1 MTAKRVTMRQIAEKA
16 GVSRTTVSFVLND
29 VPGFNISPETRNRI
43 LAVAR
48 ELNYIPDSVAQSL
61 VSRRVGVIAL
71 VLRQSPHQ
79 VVSDAFLAPVVQ
91 GIVMAVKSRGYH
103 VLIEPLDPAKSR
115 VSYGDLVRS
124 RRADGIILS
133 GPRLDDKELARIHEE
148 NIPIVMMGQ
157 LPGSDIPF
165 VDVDNVQGAR
175 LAVQHLIDLG
185 HRDIACI
192 TNAPLAYTAS
202 RDRLEGYRQ
211 ALEAAGIPYREELV
225 RTGDF
230 TDESGAAAI
239 RDILEKVRPRPT
251 AVFAASDV
259 VALGVMSAIHAEGL
273 RIPDDIALVGF
284 DDIPLSEYVNP
295 RLTTVHLPAYGLGW
309 GAGKM
314 LMDLI
319 HRPAELDSTR
329 CLLDTELVVRESCGA
344 VAQHET
350 P

>member
-1 MTAKRVTMRQIAEKA
+1 MTAKRVTMRQIAEEA

-43 LAVAR
+43 LSVAQD
-48 ELNYIPDSVAQSL
+48 LNYIPDSVAQSL
-61 VSRRVGVIAL
+61 VSGRVGAIAL

-79 VVSDAFLAPVVQ
+79 VVTDAFLAPVVQ
-91 GIVMAVKSRGYH
+91 GIVTAVKARGYH
-103 VLIEPLDPAKSR
+103 VLIEPLDPANSR
-115 VSYGDLVRS
+115 LSYGNLVRS

-133 GPRLDDKELARIHEE
+133 GPRLDDTELARIHRE
-148 NIPIVMMGQ
+148 NIPLVMLGQ

-175 LAVQHLIDLG
+175 LAVQHLVERG

-192 TNAPLAYTAS
+192 TNASLAYTAS

-211 ALEAAGIPYREELV
+211 ALEAGGIPYREELV

-230 TDESGAAAI
+230 TDESGAQAV
-239 RDILEKVRPRPT
+239 RDLLARARPRPT

-259 VALGVMSAIHAEGL
+259 VALGAMSAIHAEGL
-273 RIPDDIALVGF
+273 NIPEDIALVGF
-284 DDIPLSEYVNP
+284 DDIPLAEYVNP
-295 RLTTVHLPAYGLGW
+295 QLTTVHLPAYGLGW

-319 HRPAELDSTR
+319 HRPDDLDNTQ
-329 CLLDTELVVRESCGA
+329 CLLDTALVVRHSCGA
-344 VAQHET
+344 VVQHET